1 MTQNRGRNYF
11 NAAMRDELEDLRRA
25 VEPLFE
31 RIAHHPLV
39 REIAEG
45 RLPRERLR
53 ILAEQEYHYTL
64 HIYDYFALS
73 VLQMPDREGKAFFIE
88 MAHRE
93 VGYLAQYQHFL
104 RALGLEPEVA
114 MRAEPL
120 PGVLAAPNFLVHVAV
135 SGTPAENLAAFLFI
149 EEVWSEVC
157 RALHA
162 GFRAHYGFT
171 ESEVQCFALPPLDP
185 AREVTL
191 IRKYAAEGAW
201 EAIRRT
207 ARLALEYE
215 AMFFDAVHAESRGE
229 GG

>member
-1 MTQNRGRNYF
+1 
-11 NAAMRDELEDLRRA
+11 MRDELEDLRRA
-25 VEPLFE
+25 VRPLLE
-31 RIAHHPLV
+31 RIAQHPLV

-73 VLQMPDREGKAFFIE
+73 VLQMPDREGKEFFVE
-88 MAHRE
+88 MAYRE
-93 VGYLAQYQHFL
+93 MGYLAQYQHFL
-104 RALGLEPEVA
+104 RALGIEPEVA
-114 MRAEPL
+114 VGAEPL
-120 PGVLAAPNFLVHVAV
+120 PGVLAAPNFLVHVAI
-135 SGTPAENLAAFLFI
+135 SGTPAENLAAFVFI

-162 GFRAHYGFT
+162 GLRAHYGFA

-185 AREVTL
+185 TREATL
-191 IRKYAAEGAW
+191 IRRYAAEETWG
-201 EAIRRT
+201 AIRRT
-207 ARLALEYE
+207 VRLALEYE

-229 GG
+229 EG